1 MLRTASMQA
10 LLIAVLT
17 ALASFCALRASAGQ
31 PAAPRR
37 YSIVAQSSK
46 ATAATGRRPL
56 SQRIAASNLP
66 LLIPIREGCNEHGC
80 PAPGSATP
88 LVKPPVAEESPN
100 EPAPPS
106 ESAPQALLS
115 ETDDA
120 ETDAAGAEAEVAEAD
135 SEPNTAPTTTPADSA
150 AAAEVAEADSEPN
163 TAPTTTPGD
172 SAVAAVE
179 PEPVPAAPPA
189 ADALLERVKTALA
202 AKQQQADAR
211 EEAAPSPPG
220 QPLAGVPARLEF
232 NVRESRSLVKEG
244 EQIVMRLAVRN
255 VGGEPAAQ
263 VNATLFFAEGMEPV
277 QAIGHSAEVYP
288 GEVRFGTVKEIQ
300 PGDSVDLLVTAIGTR
315 PGSVTYRGELECSQ
329 LGGRIAR
336 EGAVTV
342 RPRKPAAE

>member
-1 MLRTASMQA
+1 M
-10 LLIAVLT
+10 
-17 ALASFCALRASAGQ
+17 
-31 PAAPRR
+31 
-37 YSIVAQSSK
+37 
-46 ATAATGRRPL
+46 
-56 SQRIAASNLP
+56 
-66 LLIPIREGCNEHGC
+66 
-80 PAPGSATP
+80 
-88 LVKPPVAEESPN
+88 
-100 EPAPPS
+100 
-106 ESAPQALLS
+106 LS

-120 ETDAAGAEAEVAEAD
+120 EADAVEAEVVEAPD
-135 SEPNTAPTTTPADSA
+135 
-150 AAAEVAEADSEPN
+150 
-163 TAPTTTPGD
+163 D
-172 SAVAAVE
+172 SAVTAAE
-179 PEPVPAAPPA
+179 PEPIPAETQAT
-189 ADALLERVKTALA
+189 DSLLERVKTALA
-202 AKQQQADAR
+202 AKRQHADAQ
-211 EEAAPSPPG
+211 EEAAAAPPE

-288 GEVRFGTVKEIQ
+288 GEVRFGTVEAIQ

-336 EGAVTV
+336 EGSVTI

>member
-1 MLRTASMQA
+1 MLRSASMQA

-17 ALASFCALRASAGQ
+17 ALASFCALKASAGQ

-46 ATAATGRRPL
+46 ATAATGRRPI

-80 PAPGSATP
+80 PAPTAATP
-88 LVKPPVAEESPN
+88 IVQPPVAEDAVN
-100 EPAPPS
+100 EQAPPS
-106 ESAPQALLS
+106 ESAPQAVLS

-120 ETDAAGAEAEVAEAD
+120 EADAVEAEVAEAPD
-135 SEPNTAPTTTPADSA
+135 
-150 AAAEVAEADSEPN
+150 
-163 TAPTTTPGD
+163 D
-172 SAVAAVE
+172 SAVTAVE
-179 PEPVPAAPPA
+179 PEPIAAETQA
-189 ADALLERVKTALA
+189 ADSLLERVKTALA
-202 AKQQQADAR
+202 AKRQHAEAQ
-211 EEAAPSPPG
+211 EEAAAAPPEP
-220 QPLAGVPARLEF
+220 PLAGVPARLEF

-288 GEVRFGTVKEIQ
+288 GEVRFGTVEQIQ

-315 PGSVTYRGELECSQ
+315 PGSVIYRGEVECSQ

-336 EGAVTV
+336 EGSVTI